1 METPVSLAWSQLDRE
16 RRRFAV
22 AVLGVMFAV
31 LLMLMQL
38 GFKDS
43 LYASTVLLHSRLNAD
58 LVIIST
64 ESSFLGTLQPFS
76 RRRLY
81 QARGTPGVA
90 SATSVY
96 VDVTYPVGWRNP
108 YTGVTRAIYVLAFDL
123 EGEPPFDLPE
133 VNASLARLNAPDV
146 VLFDALSRKEYGPVA
161 EDFARGKP
169 VVTEVSERKTTVVGL
184 FHLGTSFAVDGTLI
198 ASEANFF
205 RLFPGRDREESDL
218 GLVRLAPGAD
228 PESVARALRQKL
240 PPDVLV
246 LTRQGFIDKEIDY
259 WAGSTPIGFVFTFG
273 SIMGFV
279 VGSVIVYQ
287 ILFADVSDHLPE
299 FATLKAMGF
308 TDGYLRAVVLSESVI
323 LAALGYLPGLLAS
336 WQLYRLTA
344 RATRLPMFLD
354 PSVALLVFALT
365 VLMCTASGL
374 MALRRLRAADPAE
387 MF

>member
-38 GFKDS
+38 GFRDS
-43 LYASTVLLHSRLNAD
+43 LYASTVLLHRRLNAD
-58 LVIIST
+58 LVLIST

-76 RRRLY
+76 RQRLY
-81 QARGTPGVA
+81 Q
-90 SATSVY
+90 
-96 VDVTYPVGWRNP
+96 
-108 YTGVTRAIYVLAFDL
+108 
-123 EGEPPFDLPE
+123 
-133 VNASLARLNAPDV
+133 LARLNAPDV
-146 VLFDALSRKEYGPVA
+146 VLFDALSRKEYGPIA
-161 EDFARGKP
+161 EDFQRGTP
-169 VVTEVSERKTTVVGL
+169 VVTEVSERTIAVVGL

-205 RLFPGRDREESDL
+205 RLFPGREQDETDL
-218 GLVRLAPGAD
+218 GLVRLRPGANV
-228 PESVARALRQKL
+228 EGVRRALREKL

-246 LTRQGFIDKEIDY
+246 LTKQGFVDKEIDY

-308 TDGYLRAVVLSESVI
+308 TDGYLRRVVLSESVI
-323 LAALGYLPGLLAS
+323 LAALGYLPGLIGS

-344 RATRLPMFLD
+344 RATRLPMHLD
-354 PSVALLVFALT
+354 PAVALLVFALT